1 MLDNLLQLQK
11 TILSK
16 SKDTQSLVSTA
27 SDGCH
32 GDSEAESDE
41 EIASDSEQEGDHT
54 KCDSLSES
62 EEQDGDVSTEQRLS
76 RKRKRPEW
84 VMLIIILYY
93 SHTD

>member
-11 TILSK
+11 MILSK
-16 SKDTQSLVSTA
+16 SKDTQSLVLVGTS

-41 EIASDSEQEGDHT
+41 EIASDSEQEEDNDT

-62 EEQDGDVSTEQRLS
+62 EEQDDDVSTKQRLS
-76 RKRKRPEW
+76 KKRKRPEW
-84 VMLIIILYY
+84 VMLIIL
-93 SHTD
+93 